1 MHRIPGRRVVL
12 EVWLLVAIDL
22 VLVLITYARLPAHEL
37 YNVSG
42 TGLRGGLSRLLVE
55 LNFPAALI
63 AVAVLLA
70 VMPRPAWL
78 ALLAGALCLVVAV
91 PGVVRQNDL
100 DARAVNV
107 IPAAGVVLALLLSL
121 RADIPRA
128 RAAGPARVALAI
140 VLALVCADW
149 IAAAA
154 GFYLDGVPLLG
165 SVFQTGRTI
174 TSPAP
179 PHPAVHHGIH
189 HGWQGLLLILTVLLL
204 TRLPLRPWVTPLF
217 ALLFAYGLGNIA
229 NDGGDEQ
236 IVERGWTSHDFPNVL
251 HPAANWGWAA
261 VLATAAVVWAV
272 CLRRTPAP
280 R

>member
-22 VLVLITYARLPAHEL
+22 ALVLIAYTRLPAHEL

-42 TGLRGGLSRLLVE
+42 TGLRGGLSRALVE

-70 VMPRPAWL
+70 VLPRPAWL
-78 ALLAGALCLVVAV
+78 ATLAGMLCLVVAV
-91 PGVVRQNDL
+91 PGVVRQADL
-100 DARAVNV
+100 DAKLVNV
-107 IPAAGVVLALLLSL
+107 VPAVGVALTLVLSL
-121 RADIPRA
+121 RADVPRA
-128 RAAGPARVALAI
+128 RAAGPGRILLAI
-140 VLALVCADW
+140 LLVLVCADW

-154 GFYLDGVPLLG
+154 GHYLDGVPVLG
-165 SVFQTGRTI
+165 GVFQTGRTI
-174 TSPAP
+174 TSPGP

-217 ALLFAYGLGNIA
+217 ALLFAYGLGNIV
-229 NDGGDEQ
+229 NDGFEEQ
-236 IVERGWTSHDFPNVL
+236 IVERGWASHGFPSVL
-251 HPAANWGWAA
+251 EPAANWGWAA
-261 VLATAAVVWAV
+261 VVATAGVVWAV
-272 CLRRTPAP
+272 WLRRTPEP